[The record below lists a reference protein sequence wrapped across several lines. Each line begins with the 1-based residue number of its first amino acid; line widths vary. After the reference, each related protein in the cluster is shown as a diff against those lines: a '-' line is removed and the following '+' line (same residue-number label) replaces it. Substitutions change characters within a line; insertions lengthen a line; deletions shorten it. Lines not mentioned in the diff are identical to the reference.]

1 MKKKCAIIGTDARL
15 SFLKETL
22 DNELEV
28 KIFPTTIWTEEL
40 KAAIMDYQ
48 PTTIFLPIPPLQ
60 IDSSFVLPKSC
71 LLLFVGKTNTEIEQ
85 EIQNSQ
91 VHAFYYLE
99 DEQWIWENANLT
111 AEGFIYNFYRS
122 ENESIYNKKFIIT
135 GYGRVGK
142 RLAYAL
148 HHLGAEVII
157 SVRSEHQLFEAKSY
171 GYQIEQFEHVVHN
184 QEAHTSYLINTIP
197 NRWLSTSETA
207 RFKKVY
213 DLASNPGCL
222 LESANSNPTN
232 YIHST
237 SLPGLYFPKDA
248 GYLIAKAVQTQLALL
263 EGEK

>member
-1 MKKKCAIIGTDARL
+1 MKNKCAIIGTDARL
-15 SFLKETL
+15 PFLKETL
-22 DNELEV
+22 GNLLEV
-28 KIFPTTIWTEEL
+28 KIFPTMIWSEEL
-40 KAAIMDYQ
+40 KAAINDFQ
-48 PTTIFLPIPPLQ
+48 PTIIFLPITPLK
-60 IDSSFVLPKSC
+60 IDCSFVLPKSC
-71 LLLFVGKTNTEIEQ
+71 LLLFVGKKNSEIEQ
-85 EIQNSQ
+85 EIQHSKF
-91 VHAFYYLE
+91 HTFYYLE

-111 AEGFIYNFYRS
+111 AEGFINNFYRS

-157 SVRSEHQLFEAKSY
+157 SVRSDHQLYEAKSY
-171 GYQIEQFEHVVHN
+171 GYQIEQFEHLN
-184 QEAHTSYLINTIP
+184 KIEDAQSTYLINTIP
-197 NRWLSTSETA
+197 YRWLSASDTT
-207 RFKKVY
+207 RYIKVY

-248 GYLIAKAVQTQLALL
+248 GYLIAKTVQTQLALL
-263 EGEK
+263 EEEK

>member
-1 MKKKCAIIGTDARL
+1 M
-15 SFLKETL
+15 
-22 DNELEV
+22 
-28 KIFPTTIWTEEL
+28 IWTEEL
-40 KAAIMDYQ
+40 KAAIIDFQ
-48 PTTIFLPIPPLQ
+48 PTIIFLPIPPLQ
-60 IDSSFVLPKSC
+60 IESSFVLPESC
-71 LLLFVGKTNTEIEQ
+71 LLLFVGKKNMQIEQ

-111 AEGFIYNFYRS
+111 AEGFINNFYRS

-142 RLAYAL
+142 RLAFAL
-148 HHLGAEVII
+148 HHLGAEVVI
-157 SVRSEHQLFEAKSY
+157 SVRSDHQLFEAKSY
-171 GYQIEQFEHVVHN
+171 GYQIEQFEHVVKN
-184 QEAHTSYLINTIP
+184 QDALSTYLINTIP
-197 NRWLSTSETA
+197 YRWLSPSDTT

-222 LESANSNPTN
+222 LESADSIPTN
-232 YIHST
+232 YKHST

-248 GYLIAKAVQTQLALL
+248 GYLIAKAVQSQLALL

>member
-1 MKKKCAIIGTDARL
+1 MKEKCAIIGTDARL
-15 SFLKETL
+15 PYLQETL
-22 DNELEV
+22 DSELDV
-28 KIFPTTIWTEEL
+28 KIFPTMIWTEEL
-40 KAAIMDYQ
+40 KDAIIDFQ
-48 PTTIFLPIPPLQ
+48 PTIIFLPIPPLQ
-60 IDSSFVLPKSC
+60 IESSFVLPESC
-71 LLLFVGKTNTEIEQ
+71 LLLFVGKKNIQIEQ

-111 AEGFIYNFYRS
+111 AEGFINDFYRS

-142 RLAYAL
+142 RLAFAL

-157 SVRSEHQLFEAKSY
+157 SVRSDHQLFEAKSY
-171 GYQIEQFEHVVHN
+171 GYQIEQFEHVVKN
-184 QEAHTSYLINTIP
+184 ENELSTYLINTIP
-197 NRWLSTSETA
+197 YRWLSPSDTT

-222 LESANSNPTN
+222 LESADSIPTN
-232 YIHST
+232 YKHST

-248 GYLIAKAVQTQLALL
+248 GFLIAKTVQTQLALL

>member
-15 SFLKETL
+15 SFLQESL
-22 DNELEV
+22 DNQLEV
-28 KIFPTTIWTEEL
+28 KKFPTMIWTEEL
-40 KAAIMDYQ
+40 KSSIMEFQ
-48 PTTIFLPIPPLQ
+48 PTIIFLPIPPLE
-60 IDSSFVLPKSC
+60 IECSFILPESC
-71 LLLFVGKTNTEIEQ
+71 LLLFVGKKNTQIEQ
-85 EIQNSQ
+85 EIKNSQ
-91 VHAFYYLE
+91 VHAFHYLE

-111 AEGFIYNFYRS
+111 AEGFINHFYRS

-142 RLAYAL
+142 RLAFAL

-171 GYQIEQFEHVVHN
+171 GFQIEQFDNVVKN
-184 QEAHTSYLINTIP
+184 QESLSSYLINTIP
-197 NRWLSTSETA
+197 NRWLSPSDTT
-207 RFKKVY
+207 RFKIVY

-222 LESANSNPTN
+222 LDSANSSPTN
-232 YIHST
+232 YVLST
-237 SLPGLYFPKDA
+237 SLPGMYFPKDA